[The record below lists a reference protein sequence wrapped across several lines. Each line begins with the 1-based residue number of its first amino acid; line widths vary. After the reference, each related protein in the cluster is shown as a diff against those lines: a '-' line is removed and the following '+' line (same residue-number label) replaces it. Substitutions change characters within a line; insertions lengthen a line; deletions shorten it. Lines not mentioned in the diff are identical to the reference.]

1 MRDEV
6 VQPPAGPS
14 GRNGVYDRPPP
25 TGPSRTFTQSQ
36 PSPPTGPSRSRPT
49 PTGPSRDFTSPP
61 LRGRGSLTYRARG
74 GPAYG
79 RGDYISSRGDY
90 GGGGG
95 IGIGSGASSSS
106 GGMTRSER
114 DPPTGPRGDFSRS
127 ESYRGG
133 YGRGATGAAGSAVS
147 PVTPT
152 GPSSDQQPQ
161 FGFRGST
168 GGSATYPRTQRFNS
182 IQQHLSTT
190 EKLVPGGKLLP
201 SGLPLDQE
209 KRLKTLEAEAER
221 MRVEIAEKQ
230 RLKREML
237 NDWDVRTRETERDT
251 LRSEL
256 ADSHLQT
263 LIDGDDGI
271 GRAAF

>member
-1 MRDEV
+1 
-6 VQPPAGPS
+6 
-14 GRNGVYDRPPP
+14 
-25 TGPSRTFTQSQ
+25 
-36 PSPPTGPSRSRPT
+36 
-49 PTGPSRDFTSPP
+49 
-61 LRGRGSLTYRARG
+61 
-74 GPAYG
+74 
-79 RGDYISSRGDY
+79 
-90 GGGGG
+90 
-95 IGIGSGASSSS
+95 
-106 GGMTRSER
+106 MTRSER

-133 YGRGATGAAGSAVS
+133 YGRGAGPAAS

-152 GPSSDQQPQ
+152 GPSGDQQSS
-161 FGFRGST
+161 FAFRGST

-182 IQQHLSTT
+182 IQQHLTTT

-201 SGLPLDQE
+201 SGLPLDQD
-209 KRLKTLEAEAER
+209 KRLKALEAEAER

-230 RLKREML
+230 RVKREML